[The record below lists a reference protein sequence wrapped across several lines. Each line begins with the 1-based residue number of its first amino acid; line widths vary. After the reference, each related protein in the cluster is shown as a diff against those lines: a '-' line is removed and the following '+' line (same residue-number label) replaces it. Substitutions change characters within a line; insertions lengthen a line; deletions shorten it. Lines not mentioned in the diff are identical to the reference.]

1 MKEYTKHEYIT
12 AFGEKAWEEKVQSLV
27 GNEDVE
33 SVYATD
39 LGNIFCVI
47 KSSVK

>member
-1 MKEYTKHEYIT
+1 MKEYTEKEYKNT
-12 AFGEKAWEEKVQSLV
+12 FGEKAWEEKVQSLV

-47 KSSVK
+47 KKSVK